1 MVFFKGEGRKG
12 GKASAEAGRQEEGA
26 IGWKKIAFGCQAKN
40 KTNQ

>member
-1 MVFFKGEGRKG
+1 MMLFKSEGRKG

-26 IGWKKIAFGCQAKN
+26 IGREKIAFGGDAKN